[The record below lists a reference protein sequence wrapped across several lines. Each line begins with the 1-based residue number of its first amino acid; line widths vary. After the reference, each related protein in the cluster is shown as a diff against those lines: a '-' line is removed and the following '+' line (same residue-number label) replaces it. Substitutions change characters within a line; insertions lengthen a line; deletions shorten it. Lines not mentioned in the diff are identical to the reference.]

1 MAHEQDGS
9 DGSPTE
15 YETTHSNSRRT
26 GRGRSRWAM
35 VALAVF
41 LVSVVGWALLDSGEG
56 SGSAPSSPVG
66 NENINPVPLAKP

>member
-9 DGSPTE
+9 NGTPTE
-15 YETTHSNSRRT
+15 YETKHSNSRRT

-35 VALAVF
+35 VALAVL
-41 LVSVVGWALLDSGEG
+41 LVSVVGWALLNSVEG

-66 NENINPVPLAKP
+66 MENANPGSSAKP